1 MNCSKPRSS
10 MSHAE
15 TKPGRAWHRAAFLAM
30 LICLSLPAHSTSIV
44 ILRSPDRIYIG
55 ADSRRMYRDPAAT
68 FEGTVCKIV
77 RAGQLYFMA
86 SGLTYANDEQV
97 ADLGAD
103 AGRNAHS
110 IKAAVELLRRRMA
123 QFLPAALASEKQIE
137 HEGAEAGRSL
147 VLETAFAGV
156 ENGSALVSVQLYRK
170 SGTDGRVKIESH
182 VYGSSTP
189 GRYDFIF
196 LGKRRAI
203 DDRLAGRFP
212 EIRSDRDAFAFITQM
227 IELEISESPETTAGP
242 IDILKLDG
250 SGGRWLQQKPACGG
264 ERQR

>member
-1 MNCSKPRSS
+1 MRVCL
-10 MSHAE
+10 
-15 TKPGRAWHRAAFLAM
+15 AAVVLAM
-30 LICLSLPAHSTSIV
+30 WAGTLDATSIV

-68 FEGTVCKIV
+68 FAGTVCKIV
-77 RAGQLYFMA
+77 PAGQFYFLA

-97 ADLGAD
+97 ADIGAD

-110 IKAAVELLRRRMA
+110 IKAAVELLRRRMQ
-123 QFLPAALASEKQIE
+123 QFLPAALAAEKQIE
-137 HEGAEAGRSL
+137 RADAGRSL

-156 ENGSALVSVQLYRK
+156 ENGSTLVSVQLYRK
-170 SGTDGRVKIESH
+170 SGADGRARIESH
-182 VYGSSTP
+182 TYSSSTP

-212 EIRSDRDAFAFITQM
+212 DIRSDRDAVGFITQM
-227 IELEISESPETTAGP
+227 VNLEIAESPETTAGP
-242 IDILKLDG
+242 IDLVKLDG
-250 SGGRWLQQKPACGG
+250 SGAHWLQQKAACSGDG
-264 ERQR
+264 RQ

>member
-1 MNCSKPRSS
+1 MQI
-10 MSHAE
+10 
-15 TKPGRAWHRAAFLAM
+15 L
-30 LICLSLPAHSTSIV
+30 CLLLVCLCLPARATSIV

-55 ADSRRMYRDPAAT
+55 ADSRRTYRDPAAT

-77 RAGQLYFMA
+77 PAGPFYFLA

-97 ADLGAD
+97 ADIGAD

-110 IKAAVELLRRRMA
+110 IKGAVELLRRRM
-123 QFLPAALASEKQIE
+123 QEFLPAALAAEKQIE
-137 HEGAEAGRSL
+137 RGDADVGRSL

-156 ENGSALVSVQLYRK
+156 ENGSTFVSMQLYRK
-170 SGTDGRVKIESH
+170 SGGDGRVRMESH
-182 VYGSSTP
+182 AYSSSTP

-212 EIRSDRDAFAFITQM
+212 DIRSDRDAVAFITQM
-227 IELEISESPETTAGP
+227 VDLEIAESPESTAGP
-242 IDILKLDG
+242 IDIVRLDG
-250 SGGRWLQQKPACGG
+250 SGAHWLQQKAACGG
-264 ERQR
+264 EGQR

>member
-1 MNCSKPRSS
+1 MRCLNALSS
-10 MSHAE
+10 TWRAE
-15 TKPGRAWHRAAFLAM
+15 MQARLLLALMCFCVTARA
-30 LICLSLPAHSTSIV
+30 TSIV
-44 ILRSPDRIYIG
+44 ILRSPERIYIG

-77 RAGQLYFMA
+77 PAGQFYFVA
-86 SGLTYANDEQV
+86 SGLTYANDQQV

-110 IKAAVELLRRRMA
+110 MKAAVELLRRRM
-123 QFLPAALASEKQIE
+123 QEFLPAALVAEKQIE
-137 HEGAEAGRSL
+137 HEGGDAQRSL

-170 SGTDGRVKIESH
+170 SGGDGRVKIESH
-182 VYGSSTP
+182 TYSSSTP

-203 DDRLAGRFP
+203 DDRLRGQFP
-212 EIRSDRDAFAFITQM
+212 EIRSDSDAVGFVTEM
-227 IELEISESPETTAGP
+227 INLEIAKAPETTAGP
-242 IDILKLDG
+242 IDVLKLDG
-250 SGGRWLQQKPACGG
+250 SDARWLQEKPAC
-264 ERQR
+264 EQRQ

>member
-1 MNCSKPRSS
+1 MRCLNALSS
-10 MSHAE
+10 TWRAE
-15 TKPGRAWHRAAFLAM
+15 MHRWGLFALMCCCVTARA
-30 LICLSLPAHSTSIV
+30 TSIV
-44 ILRSPDRIYIG
+44 ILRSPERIYIG

-77 RAGQLYFMA
+77 PAGQFYFMA

-110 IKAAVELLRRRMA
+110 IKAAVELLRRRMQ
-123 QFLPAALASEKQIE
+123 QFLPAALAAQKQIE
-137 HEGAEAGRSL
+137 HEDADVQRSL

-156 ENGSALVSVQLYRK
+156 ENGSMLVSVQLYRK
-170 SGTDGRVKIESH
+170 SGGDGRVKIESH
-182 VYGSSTP
+182 TYSSSTP

-203 DDRLAGRFP
+203 DDRLGAQFP
-212 EIRSDRDAFAFITQM
+212 QIRSDSEAVEFITEM
-227 IELEISESPETTAGP
+227 INLEIAEAPETTAAP
-242 IDILKLDG
+242 IDVLKLDG
-250 SGGRWLQQKPACGG
+250 SGGRWLQEKPACG
-264 ERQR
+264 ERQ

>member
-1 MNCSKPRSS
+1 MRARLAAVVLTMWGCAV
-10 MSHAE
+10 HA
-15 TKPGRAWHRAAFLAM
+15 
-30 LICLSLPAHSTSIV
+30 TSIV

-77 RAGQLYFMA
+77 PAGQFYFMA

-103 AGRNAHS
+103 AGRNAHAM
-110 IKAAVELLRRRMA
+110 KAAVELLRRRM
-123 QFLPAALASEKQIE
+123 QEFLPQALAAEKQID
-137 HEGAEAGRSL
+137 HEGAEVGRSL
-147 VLETAFAGV
+147 VLETAFASV

-170 SGTDGRVKIESH
+170 SGGDGRVKIESH
-182 VYGSSTP
+182 GYASSTP

-203 DDRLAGRFP
+203 DEHLAGRFP
-212 EIRSDRDAFAFITQM
+212 DIRSDGEAAAFITQM

-250 SGGRWLQQKPACGG
+250 SRAQWLQQKPACGG
-264 ERQR
+264 QTQR